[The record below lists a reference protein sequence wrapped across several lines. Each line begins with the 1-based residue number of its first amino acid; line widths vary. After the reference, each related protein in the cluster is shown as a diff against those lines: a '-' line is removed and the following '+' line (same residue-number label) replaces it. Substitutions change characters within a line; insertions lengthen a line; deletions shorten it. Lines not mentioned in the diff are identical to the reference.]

1 MIIYLIY
8 FMYLYCIDSEQGKDK
23 VNESQSIS
31 LVNTDVKYNIVKQ
44 ISAMAT
50 MT

>member
-1 MIIYLIY
+1 MKKMIIYLIH

-31 LVNTDVKYNIVKQ
+31 LVNTEAK
-44 ISAMAT
+44 
-50 MT
+50 